1 VARYLFSLGRH
12 NIVWSKLSK
21 THTVHKSPYY
31 ACVVQTVMVGAVVAV
46 FAICK
51 LDPYTTLFTWFT
63 GIGALGMIITQVIA
77 SLSVFVFFRRTG
89 VDSRLWH
96 TKIAPLL
103 AVLLLTPFIYF
114 AFTSL
119 DVLLGVQG
127 PLQWIF
133 LIMLFGSLLLGVAAA
148 FRMKYRDPQKYAA
161 LAAAFDARI
170 EPLRE
175 QPHAPT
181 SEAVNSVSPKTPAT
195 TA

>member
-1 VARYLFSLGRH
+1 
-12 NIVWSKLSK
+12 
-21 THTVHKSPYY
+21 
-31 ACVVQTVMVGAVVAV
+31 M
-46 FAICK
+46 FAICR

-63 GIGALGMIITQVIA
+63 GVGALGMIITQVIA
-77 SLSVFVFFRRTG
+77 SLSVFVFFRRSG

-133 LIMLFGSLLLGVAAA
+133 IIMLFGSLLLGIAAA
-148 FRMKYRDPQKYAA
+148 VRMKYRDPQKYAA
-161 LAAAFDARI
+161 LEAAFDARI
-170 EPLRE
+170 EAFAE
-175 QPHAPT
+175 QPTVPPA
-181 SEAVNSVSPKTPAT
+181 ALNSVIPKTPAT